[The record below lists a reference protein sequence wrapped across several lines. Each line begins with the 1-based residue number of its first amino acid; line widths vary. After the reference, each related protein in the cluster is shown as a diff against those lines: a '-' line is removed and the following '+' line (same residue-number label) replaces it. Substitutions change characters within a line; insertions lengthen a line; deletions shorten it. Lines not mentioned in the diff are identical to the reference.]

1 MDQTF
6 NWLLEAS
13 RIAAALQER
22 ILASEDV
29 ADFLAELA
37 RHAAD
42 TLSGAG
48 SEVYC
53 SVTLLRDKNRISSAG
68 SGEQSLYMDET
79 QYKCGGGPCL
89 YAAQTHVLID
99 VPEVDKEPRWRS
111 YLDLVRDTG
120 VKAILGVP
128 FNLEGNATGALN
140 LYATRAHAFDNSAP
154 LIALYAEQASLS
166 LRLALRMG
174 ELAEMKEHL
183 AAAME
188 SRTAIDIAI
197 GILMAENRCDQEQAF
212 SILRRASSNRN
223 AKIRDLAAEIAG
235 SVAGKPVQTYFKP

>member
-6 NWLLEAS
+6 SESLEVG

-22 ILASEDV
+22 VLASEDV

-42 TLSGAG
+42 TLAGPG

-53 SVTLLRDKNRISSAG
+53 SVTLLQDKNRTRSAG
-68 SGEQSLYMDET
+68 NGEQALYMDET
-79 QYKCGGGPCL
+79 QYKCGEGPCL
-89 YAAQTHVLID
+89 HSARARLLVD
-99 VPEVDKEPRWRS
+99 VPDVDSEPRWRP

-120 VKAILGVP
+120 VKAILAVP
-128 FNLEGNATGALN
+128 FDLEGNATGALN
-140 LYATRAHAFDNSAP
+140 LYATRAHAFDNNAP
-154 LIALYAEQASLS
+154 LVALYAEQASLS
-166 LRLALRMG
+166 LRLAIRMG

-183 AAAME
+183 SAAME

-197 GILMAENRCDQEQAF
+197 GILMAENRCDQERAF

-223 AKIRDLAAEIAG
+223 IKIRDLAAEIAA
-235 SVAGKPVQTYFKP
+235 SIAGKPVHTYFKP